1 MKTSRKSIMSS
12 AHEKAFYLLSSLQT
26 VCCSRFH
33 QRELTWAR
41 ADLPI
46 RNWAL
51 VMQQVKGIKYLLG
64 IRQAN
69 TICVRAR
76 VWALVP
82 HLLILQKR
90 PAWASFAHSSARNL
104 FFQSTWQY
112 WCHAMTYFGRSH
124 TMHFSSG
131 LSTGDGSLDRLL
143 QLGSC
148 GTLLASLPICVLAS
162 SASWL
167 KSSLDLLKL

>member
-33 QRELTWAR
+33 QRELTWTR

-76 VWALVP
+76 V
-82 HLLILQKR
+82 
-90 PAWASFAHSSARNL
+90 
-104 FFQSTWQY
+104 
-112 WCHAMTYFGRSH
+112 
-124 TMHFSSG
+124 
-131 LSTGDGSLDRLL
+131 
-143 QLGSC
+143 
-148 GTLLASLPICVLAS
+148 
-162 SASWL
+162 
-167 KSSLDLLKL
+167 